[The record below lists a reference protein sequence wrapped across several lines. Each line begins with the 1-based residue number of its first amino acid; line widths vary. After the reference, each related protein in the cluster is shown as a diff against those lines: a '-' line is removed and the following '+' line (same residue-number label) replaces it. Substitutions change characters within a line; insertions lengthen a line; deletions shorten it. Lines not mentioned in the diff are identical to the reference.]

1 MKNPEHLGRLVLL
14 LIRRCL
20 NLCNEKKA
28 ALPEGRLKP
37 ASIVARPVRAIRITI
52 GGWGLAK
59 NGKKSQISEKKSQ
72 IVSRLKSSVFCNDH
86 GIFRAHEINTSLL
99 TICGPFHLIARKFGR
114 GLSSP
119 KTLVRNYL
127 QVLFATRSQ
136 KKVPSQLDMG
146 RSLYTVFTLV
156 SKASFSLNKMG
167 VYFLVYRAIVGLFCL
182 CCSNCW

>member
-1 MKNPEHLGRLVLL
+1 M
-14 LIRRCL
+14 
-20 NLCNEKKA
+20 
-28 ALPEGRLKP
+28 
-37 ASIVARPVRAIRITI
+37 
-52 GGWGLAK
+52 
-59 NGKKSQISEKKSQ
+59 EKKSQ
-72 IVSRLKSSVFCNDH
+72 IREKKSQIASRLKSSVFCNDH

>member
-28 ALPEGRLKP
+28 ALPKGRLKP
-37 ASIVARPVRAIRITI
+37 ASRSQASSRYPNYHRRLTP
-52 GGWGLAK
+52 GKKWK
-59 NGKKSQISEKKSQ
+59 KKSQISEKKSQ

-167 VYFLVYRAIVGLFCL
+167 VYFLVYRAIVGLSCL

>member
-28 ALPEGRLKP
+28 ALPKGRLKP
-37 ASIVARPVRAIRITI
+37 ASRSQASSRYPNYHRRLTP
-52 GGWGLAK
+52 GKKWK
-59 NGKKSQISEKKSQ
+59 KKSQISEKKSQ
-72 IVSRLKSSVFCNDH
+72 IVSRLKSSVFCNYH

-127 QVLFATRSQ
+127 QSCSLHEARKKFLRSWTW
-136 KKVPSQLDMG
+136 DDHC
-146 RSLYTVFTLV
+146 TL
-156 SKASFSLNKMG
+156 
-167 VYFLVYRAIVGLFCL
+167 CL
-182 CCSNCW
+182 L